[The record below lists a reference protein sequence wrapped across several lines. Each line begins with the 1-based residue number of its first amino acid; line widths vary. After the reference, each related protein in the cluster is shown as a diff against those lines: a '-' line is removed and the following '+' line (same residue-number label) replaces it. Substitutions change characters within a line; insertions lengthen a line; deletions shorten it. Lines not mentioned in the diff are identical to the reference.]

1 MRTYAILIVCL
12 LFFAASPARA
22 EFYRWVDKD
31 GKEFFT
37 NDREKVPAE
46 YRDRSASVKTDESRV
61 SVGER
66 PTAPGKSA
74 RVAGEHRDKQGKGEE
89 YWRRRAA
96 SLRSELRDLEAEYD
110 VVLKRERDQDERQ
123 TTVIGKRKKSASTT
137 EKKKTQLEKKIAIAK
152 RRLEVDLP
160 EEARKADAYPGWIR
174 E

>member
-1 MRTYAILIVCL
+1 MRTYAVLIVGL
-12 LFFAASPARA
+12 LLFAASPVRA

-46 YRDRSASVKTDESRV
+46 YRDRSTEVQTDDSRV
-61 SVGER
+61 SVEER
-66 PTAPGKSA
+66 PAASGKSA
-74 RVAGEHRDKQGKGEE
+74 RVSAEHRDKNGKGEE

-96 SLRSELRDLEAEYD
+96 SLRRELRDLETEYD
-110 VVLKRERDQDERQ
+110 VLQKRELEQNERQ
-123 TTVIGKRKKSASTT
+123 TTVIGKHKKSASSS

-160 EEARKADAYPGWIR
+160 EEARKANAYPGWIR